1 VGCADNKRSIFLQ
14 HPRRPA
20 SPSAS
25 LGDDEYASPFA
36 SSLKLSPWPR
46 VGQQDDNRLACQ
58 LQVSCLCVL
67 SLECLSDKKKHTAR
81 VSAPSLHLEFEDL
94 LELSLHQTV
103 HSYSWFHL
111 KASTDAEEK
120 VLNQNH
126 FADHNKLLIDSAVI
140 EIY

>member
-1 VGCADNKRSIFLQ
+1 VAIALSSLSWLWYVGCADNKRSIFLQ

-58 LQVSCLCVL
+58 LQVSCLCV
-67 SLECLSDKKKHTAR
+67 SS
-81 VSAPSLHLEFEDL
+81 
-94 LELSLHQTV
+94 LELSLHQSV
-103 HSYSWFHL
+103 HSYSWFYL
-111 KASTDAEEK
+111 KASSDAEEK

-126 FADHNKLLIDSAVI
+126 FTDHNQLFIDSAVI
-140 EIY
+140 EI